1 MLLVIVNNN
10 EYNKDCL
17 NGQLKHKVFCN
28 ILDEQQWTQLAKV
41 QRIAIQSELR
51 GNCKKLMGKHNN
63 NLLHTRLQKKMSI
76 GHFRK
81 DFIYSHSHVTLNA
94 DSFM

>member
-28 ILDEQQWTQLAKV
+28 ILDEQQWTQLAKELLCNLN
-41 QRIAIQSELR
+41 SEETAKIT
-51 GNCKKLMGKHNN
+51 GKTQYCYTQGCKRKC
-63 NLLHTRLQKKMSI
+63 LQDTSEKI
-76 GHFRK
+76 LFTV
-81 DFIYSHSHVTLNA
+81 IYT
-94 DSFM
+94 